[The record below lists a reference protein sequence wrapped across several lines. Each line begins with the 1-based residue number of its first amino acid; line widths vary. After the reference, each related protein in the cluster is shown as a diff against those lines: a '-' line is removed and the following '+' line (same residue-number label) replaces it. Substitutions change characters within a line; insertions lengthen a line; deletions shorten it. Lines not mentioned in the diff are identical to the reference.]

1 MVDVKL
7 VEVFPREV
15 SLDELRGVKALAD
28 MELLRR
34 GSRLSVQPVTAA
46 QFATIAR
53 LAARR
58 RRDGLTLVELLV
70 VMAVVGV
77 LIGLLVPAVQRARE
91 SARRAG
97 CGNHLRQVGLAVATY
112 ETAGRFLP
120 PGRTSQG
127 SRGHSWAFSLLP
139 FVDERSVFDALV
151 AALPVHD
158 DRNATAMRTPVPVF
172 FCPSRRGPVADRNF
186 DNNGEP
192 PLVTGVAAAGD
203 FAAVAGARLTYASSG
218 GSCDPLLAGPIHTT
232 SRVRLAQVTDG
243 ASRTLAVGERHLPPV
258 DPAWPADLVH
268 LHRGDTAFFSADTPT
283 TLFREPTDGLG
294 LGADDRAVD
303 KFGGPHP
310 GVTQFVFLD
319 GHVDALAVDV
329 DPQVLRWLCTIGDGH
344 DPSAAAGGT
353 GAGF

>member
-1 MVDVKL
+1 
-7 VEVFPREV
+7 
-15 SLDELRGVKALAD
+15 
-28 MELLRR
+28 
-34 GSRLSVQPVTAA
+34 
-46 QFATIAR
+46 
-53 LAARR
+53 
-58 RRDGLTLVELLV
+58 
-70 VMAVVGV
+70 
-77 LIGLLVPAVQRARE
+77 
-91 SARRAG
+91 
-97 CGNHLRQVGLAVATY
+97 
-112 ETAGRFLP
+112 
-120 PGRTSQG
+120 
-127 SRGHSWAFSLLP
+127 
-139 FVDERSVFDALV
+139 
-151 AALPVHD
+151 
-158 DRNATAMRTPVPVF
+158 
-172 FCPSRRGPVADRNF
+172 VADRNF

-319 GHVDALAVDV
+319 GHVDSRSMSTARCCGGCARSATATTPPPPRRAAPARDSEPPGDPGARPSGGPAAPAARSPAPGRCTGRDEKRRHFSPQRGEYAGRIPLA
-329 DPQVLRWLCTIGDGH
+329 
-344 DPSAAAGGT
+344 
-353 GAGF
+353 